1 MARHFLSEQLIQ
13 RCSDRAGAYDRD
25 NRFFHEDLADLR
37 EAGYLL
43 AQVPRDFGGL
53 GLPFNQVCKEQ
64 RSLARQSAPTAL
76 AINMHIGA
84 TGVAAD
90 LYRKGDQSQAWILEE
105 ARQGA
110 IFAYGY
116 SDSSNDLDVLY
127 ATTKAERVNGGYR
140 FHGHRHFGS
149 LSPVWN
155 WLHTY
160 GVDTSDPDDPKM
172 VFGVIARD
180 APGYRIVENWDTLGM
195 RATQSHDT
203 ILEGVYVPD
212 KHIFRIAKPG
222 FAGADQFLLT
232 VFGQFEPLFANIYVG
247 LAERALSL
255 TLDRVQ
261 KKTSVAMG
269 GRSMAHHPE
278 VQHSIAGMVME
289 LDAITAHVDRIA
301 DDWTLDYEHGDLW
314 PSKLV
319 SAKYRCVEGAFKIV
333 DTAMDVSGGRGMFRG
348 DELERIYRDTRC
360 GRFHPANSMVVH
372 EVVGKSALGILGE
385 TGPRWG

>member
-1 MARHFLSEQLIQ
+1 VGQHFLSDQLIQ
-13 RCSDRAGAYDRD
+13 RCAERAAGYDQD
-25 NRFFHEDLADLR
+25 NRFFYEDLADLR

-43 AQVPRDFGGL
+43 ASVPKEFGGH
-53 GLPFNQVCKEQ
+53 GLPFNQICHEQ
-64 RSLARQSAPTAL
+64 RRLARQSAPTAL
-76 AINMHIGA
+76 AVNMHIGA

-105 ARQGA
+105 AGQGA

-127 ATTKAERVNGGYR
+127 ANTKAERVDGGYR

-203 ILEGVYVPD
+203 ILDGVFVPD
-212 KHIFRIAKPG
+212 RHIFFVSRSP
-222 FAGADQFLLT
+222 DLL
-232 VFGQFEPLFANIYVG
+232 
-247 LAERALSL
+247 ALICS
-255 TLDRVQ
+255 
-261 KKTSVAMG
+261 
-269 GRSMAHHPE
+269 
-278 VQHSIAGMVME
+278 
-289 LDAITAHVDRIA
+289 
-301 DDWTLDYEHGDLW
+301 
-314 PSKLV
+314 
-319 SAKYRCVEGAFKIV
+319 C
-333 DTAMDVSGGRGMFRG
+333 
-348 DELERIYRDTRC
+348 
-360 GRFHPANSMVVH
+360 
-372 EVVGKSALGILGE
+372 
-385 TGPRWG
+385 